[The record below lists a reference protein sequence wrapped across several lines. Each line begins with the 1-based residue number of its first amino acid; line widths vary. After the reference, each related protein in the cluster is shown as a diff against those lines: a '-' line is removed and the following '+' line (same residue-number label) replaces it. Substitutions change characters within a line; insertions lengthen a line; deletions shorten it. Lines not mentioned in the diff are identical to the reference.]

1 MKHLCT
7 SLSYKKLY
15 VSALNSPPLGGIGV
29 GLLNSYSPPLGGVG
43 GGLPPRIKDKL
54 NALCIPQ
61 WLQEVCWL

>member
-15 VSALNSPPLGGIGV
+15 VSALNSPLLGGIGV
-29 GLLNSYSPPLGGVG
+29 GP
-43 GGLPPRIKDKL
+43 PPRIKDKL

-61 WLQEVCWL
+61 WLQEVC

>member
-29 GLLNSYSPPLGGVG
+29 GLPPQ
-43 GGLPPRIKDKL
+43 RIKDKL

-61 WLQEVCWL
+61 WLQEVC